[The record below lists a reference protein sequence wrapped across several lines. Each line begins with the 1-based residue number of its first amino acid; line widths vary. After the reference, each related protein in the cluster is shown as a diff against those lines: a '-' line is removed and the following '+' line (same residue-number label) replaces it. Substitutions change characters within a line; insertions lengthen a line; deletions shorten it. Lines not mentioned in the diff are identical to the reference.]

1 MSAHG
6 QTHHHVS
13 SPFTLLTVLTILVML
28 TIATFAAYFFET
40 WLGNAFGVVIPQ
52 WVNVMV
58 AMSIATVKGVLVLM
72 YFMHLRHDN
81 QLNTVIFISCVLA
94 FAIFLGFTGLD
105 LGNRGTVYSWKV
117 DQIIEGGTSYGV
129 SREVSIDTGGE
140 QPTTAAIQSGMSM
153 AEFVKDPTIA
163 QAALGAKAY
172 KKVLDKHNAH
182 AHHADPSSSEMSRPR
197 TGLTAGLLSTEAPD
211 DHGGHGGDH
220 GGADHAE
227 DAGDH

>member
-6 QTHHHVS
+6 ENHHHVS
-13 SPFTLLTVLTILVML
+13 SPFTLLTVLSILVVL

-40 WLGNAFGVVIPQ
+40 WLGEAFNVVIPQ

-94 FAIFLGFTGLD
+94 FALFLGFTGLD

-117 DQIIEGGTSYGV
+117 DQIVEGGTAHGV
-129 SREVSIDTGGE
+129 SRTISIE
-140 QPTTAAIQSGMSM
+140 QDGQTTTTSILDGTSM
-153 AEFVKDPTIA
+153 AEFVKDPAISRA
-163 QAALGAKAY
+163 VLGEEKY
-172 KKVLDKHNAH
+172 KKLVEKHNAH
-182 AHHADPSSSEMSRPR
+182 ADHHDGSTEEMSRPR
-197 TGLTAGLLSTEAPD
+197 AGLTAGLLATEEPD
-211 DHGGHGGDH
+211 DHSGDH
-220 GGADHAE
+220 
-227 DAGDH
+227 